1 MSSFFTVPGAQK
13 KRKRTS
19 GPEAPKKRI
28 ARSSS
33 ANPKLSRAP
42 TSKPRQQKPGTSGPA
57 KKRVERDESISGSD
71 DESDDGSQGRPCDDD
86 DDAGSGSDD
95 DSEREAE
102 TAAER
107 RLRLAERYLD
117 NVRKEVTAQDEYAF
131 DAEEIDKDIIA
142 ERLKEDVAESKGK
155 VYRRLA
161 AQLDYSRTYQTAFR
175 WNPENVNSVATCAPY
190 AYVVTKDMYLSK
202 WRLQDLPQHQWPQ
215 TTKKKPKKP
224 PAPPKRRPERVRYSR
239 GDTRRSKDKEFQG
252 HTGPILA
259 VAASHDGRFVVTAGA
274 DRRLVV
280 HDAETLKPLRAFSH
294 HRDAVTSLAFRR
306 GSNQL
311 FSCSRDR
318 TVKVWS
324 VDDLAYIETLFGH
337 QNDVVDVDALAQ
349 ERCVSVGSRDRTAR
363 LWKVVEETQLV
374 FRGGGG
380 TSLNKKGAKPEGVDA
395 KSLAHEGSMDRIA
408 MLDDEL
414 FVTGSDNGSISLWS
428 LQRKR
433 PVFVLPLAH
442 GLEPPLS
449 LDAASAEISP
459 DPKIIPPPQPRWITA
474 LRAIPYSD
482 LILSGSWDG
491 CVRVWRLS
499 DDKKKLEPVG
509 VLGQPLAEDDEA
521 EEEKEEGELES
532 KPQIN
537 GTKTTKG
544 KGKAAASK
552 ADANGDENSG
562 HSKCI
567 RGMINDISL
576 FERGD
581 RGKDGLCVVIAV
593 GKQHRLGRWK
603 KITGARNAAVVFEV
617 PRLEKEKLTNGA
629 AHHSS

>member
-521 EEEKEEGELES
+521 EEGKEEGELES